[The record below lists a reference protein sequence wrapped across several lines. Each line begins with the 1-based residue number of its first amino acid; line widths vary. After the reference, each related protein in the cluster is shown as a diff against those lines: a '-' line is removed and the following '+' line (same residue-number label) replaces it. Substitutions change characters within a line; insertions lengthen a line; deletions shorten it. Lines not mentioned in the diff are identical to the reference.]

1 MTTTGASIRFR
12 TLRRHPLAAGLAALC
27 AASVPFAVPVCTATT
42 TAEQGPPSGVQALA
56 ARFGMTLQSARLPS
70 APDAVVTNCDDS
82 GPGSLRDAVDNAPSG
97 DTIDLTQLTC
107 SRITLTTG
115 SILFG
120 QHDLGFV
127 GPGRGK
133 LSIDASGSPGSGA
146 FRHLGGGTLFLSGLT
161 IENGL
166 KYLNDV
172 DTRGGCI
179 YSNGNVT
186 VERSA
191 LTNCEALAVF
201 PYAALGGA
209 IYSYGS
215 TYLLDSRITGS
226 SANSGAYATGGGV
239 LANGGFQSNY
249 AQISGNQAFGEN
261 SWGGGVFQRGP
272 ALIINSEI
280 SGNLAGNWSGVAL
293 EDNNGAPAVMLNS
306 TVSGNVAQ
314 RKVGGVDAHQ
324 PIHMYSSTVAFNSST
339 VWNDGNG
346 HYFAAGVDVDD
357 GSSTVY
363 SSILSNN
370 TVPGVGTPGDIFD
383 LSGNA
388 LGIGGADDI
397 IMEFNIGL
405 PASTDHGDPGLQPLQ
420 DNGGPTR
427 TQRPTSFNAG
437 YGDNILN
444 LPTDQRGAGFPRNTS
459 IGITIGAYEQNP
471 DVIFINGFD

>member
-1 MTTTGASIRFR
+1 
-12 TLRRHPLAAGLAALC
+12 
-27 AASVPFAVPVCTATT
+27 
-42 TAEQGPPSGVQALA
+42 
-56 ARFGMTLQSARLPS
+56 
-70 APDAVVTNCDDS
+70 
-82 GPGSLRDAVDNAPSG
+82 
-97 DTIDLTQLTC
+97 
-107 SRITLTTG
+107 
-115 SILFG
+115 
-120 QHDLGFV
+120 
-127 GPGRGK
+127 
-133 LSIDASGSPGSGA
+133 
-146 FRHLGGGTLFLSGLT
+146 
-161 IENGL
+161 
-166 KYLNDV
+166 
-172 DTRGGCI
+172 
-179 YSNGNVT
+179 
-186 VERSA
+186 
-191 LTNCEALAVF
+191 
-201 PYAALGGA
+201 
-209 IYSYGS
+209 
-215 TYLLDSRITGS
+215 
-226 SANSGAYATGGGV
+226 
-239 LANGGFQSNY
+239 
-249 AQISGNQAFGEN
+249 
-261 SWGGGVFQRGP
+261 
-272 ALIINSEI
+272 
-280 SGNLAGNWSGVAL
+280 
-293 EDNNGAPAVMLNS
+293 
-306 TVSGNVAQ
+306 
-314 RKVGGVDAHQ
+314 
-324 PIHMYSSTVAFNSST
+324 MYSSTVAFNSST